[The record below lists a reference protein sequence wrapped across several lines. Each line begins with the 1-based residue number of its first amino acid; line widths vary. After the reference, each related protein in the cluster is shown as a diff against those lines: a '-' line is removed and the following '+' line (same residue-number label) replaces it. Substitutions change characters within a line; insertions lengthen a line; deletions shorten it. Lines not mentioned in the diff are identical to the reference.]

1 MIYNMKK
8 QLFILFYFSF
18 FSSIILAQN
27 IKVQGVV
34 TSAEDGLPLPGVT
47 VLVKGTTIGT
57 STDIDGRYVISAP
70 TNGTLQFSYIG
81 TKTQEKKIKSGTLN
95 VVLENDAMML
105 DEVVAV
111 GYGTM
116 KKSDLTGSVSTI
128 SADQLKKTP
137 AAGLDQALQ
146 GRAAGV
152 TVNANTGQPGAG
164 AEVRIR
170 GIGTV
175 NNSSPIY
182 VVDGVILTDINF
194 LNPNDIESTEILKD
208 ASATAI
214 YGSRGANGVILVT
227 TKKGSSNG
235 RAEISFN
242 TYVGWQNRWKKL
254 DLMKRDEFAE
264 TLINMKGVKS
274 EMNYYEK
281 NGLNGWLSA
290 YRTGKDSHYPTIFSD
305 KIPDGFDYSSVDTDW
320 QDEVFNKNALIQ
332 NYHLS
337 IDGSTDKSNYSFSA
351 SYFNQDGT
359 IIGSNYERLTIR
371 ANTSFQVKKW
381 LKIGENLSFVSSE
394 GRNAMNNNSNP
405 GASILSA
412 ALSMAPWDPVY
423 YPQGTKNNKGED
435 FSGRISTPSNFKN
448 TVNPISMVDNS
459 YPSDKTE
466 RWIGDIYLEL
476 TPLKGLTFR
485 SDLSADISNVRS
497 RLFKPAYELS
507 DFDKNQE
514 NFLSRGMNRYA
525 TIIWEN
531 ILTYAHTIK
540 DHDFSVM
547 VGQTTEEYNSYGISG
562 SGSNIANP
570 TSSHWYLNQT
580 TTKRS
585 YAGDAVGRERRLSF
599 LGRVHY
605 SYKNR
610 YLLTVNFRADGT
622 NKFPENTWGY
632 FPSTALGWK
641 VSEESWMKEFSNL
654 DFLKLRAGWGRIGND
669 KIGND
674 GFTQTMFNS
683 GPTFVDYVLGPGD
696 QQLVNGATV
705 LTYINNGGKWEVTET
720 WNLGADFGLFNGLLS
735 GNIDLFR
742 RNTKDML
749 LTVKGPAFVGNRY
762 DAQKNVGTVRNQG
775 IEITLGHNNKIGKV
789 GYSINGNVSFIKNEL
804 TALNGGERQ
813 YNNGITINDQG
824 YALYTFYGYKYEGIY
839 KTDDEVNQHLFGYSK
854 DEQPYHA
861 GDAKFVDFNHDGKI
875 DDNDKMD
882 LGNPFPWLTY
892 GLNLGVDWKGVDL
905 QLFFQGVYGNKIYNQ
920 VLTRTEGK
928 GEEAT
933 LGTSMRDVW
942 TKDNIDGAIPNP
954 YGNSNNYATSSR
966 FIENGSYLRL
976 KNLQLGYTLPTNVTS
991 KVGIYRLRFYVSA
1004 SNLFTVTKYT
1014 GYDPEVGGGIDYGN
1028 YPQSRTFMIGANLN
1042 F

>member
-1 MIYNMKK
+1 MKK

>member
-1 MIYNMKK
+1 MKK

-18 FSSIILAQN
+18 LSSIILAQN

-34 TSAEDGLPLPGVT
+34 TSVEDGLPLPGVT

-720 WNLGADFGLFNGLLS
+720 WNLGVDFGLFNGLLS

>member
-1 MIYNMKK
+1 MKK

-18 FSSIILAQN
+18 LSSIILAQN

-175 NNSSPIY
+175 NNSNPIY

-525 TIIWEN
+525 MIIWEN
-531 ILTYAHTIK
+531 ILTYAHAIK

-824 YALYTFYGYKYEGIY
+824 YALYTFYGYKFEGIY

-861 GDAKFVDFNHDGKI
+861 GDAKFVDLNHDGKI

-942 TKDNIDGAIPNP
+942 TKDNIDGTIPNP

-976 KNLQLGYTLPTNVTS
+976 KNLQLGLLLS
-991 KVGIYRLRFYVSA
+991 DK
-1004 SNLFTVTKYT
+1004 T
-1014 GYDPEVGGGIDYGN
+1014 G
-1028 YPQSRTFMIGANLN
+1028 
-1042 F
+1042 